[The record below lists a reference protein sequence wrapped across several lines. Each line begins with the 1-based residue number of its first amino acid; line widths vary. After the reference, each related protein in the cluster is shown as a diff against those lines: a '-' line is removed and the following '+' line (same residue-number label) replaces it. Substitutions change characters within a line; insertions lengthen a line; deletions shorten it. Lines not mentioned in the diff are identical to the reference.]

1 LCEPV
6 SCKKKKWLF
15 KKNLHKFSGV
25 ELKRLRGRSAL
36 SWVTGILQSNDLRRC
51 KTKR

>member
-1 LCEPV
+1 
-6 SCKKKKWLF
+6 
-15 KKNLHKFSGV
+15 
-25 ELKRLRGRSAL
+25 L